1 MRLLHLAH
9 VTGPLSTRQ
18 GRCQPPSVL
27 EAHGVRQG
35 KPVLNRGAG
44 DRERWWPQLPHM
56 DTEPGPCAD
65 RATEARAPI
74 EAAVWGVAHRSHR
87 AVRLKMDMGS
97 GRGFGCSGS
106 QPRSSARSQALDPA
120 SAHVQHLGPG

>member
-18 GRCQPPSVL
+18 GRCRPPSVL

-56 DTEPGPCAD
+56 DTEPGPCVD

-74 EAAVWGVAHRSHR
+74 EAAVWG
-87 AVRLKMDMGS
+87 G
-97 GRGFGCSGS
+97 GPPQPQGS
-106 QPRSSARSQALDPA
+106 QAEDGHGKRAGLWVQRVSASVLSKVTSP
-120 SAHVQHLGPG
+120 